1 MIVDSSAVLAILF
14 AEPDA
19 EGYARAIAGVPA
31 CRMSVVNWLEAAVRI
46 DRMGQ
51 PAASD
56 AFDEFLHLSGIELV
70 PVDVEQARIAREAYS
85 RYGRGTGHAAG
96 LNFGD
101 CFAYALA
108 RRSGESLL
116 FKGNDFP
123 HTDVESEIRPVAS

>member
-19 EGYARAIAGVPA
+19 EMYARAIAGAPE
-31 CRMSVVNWLEAAVRI
+31 CRMSVANWLEAAVRI
-46 DRMGQ
+46 DRLGQ

-56 AFDEFLHLSGIELV
+56 AFDEFLRLSGIELV
-70 PVDVEQARIAREAYS
+70 PVDVEQARLAREAYS
-85 RYGRGTGHAAG
+85 RYGRGTGHTAG

-108 RRSGESLL
+108 RRSGEPLL

-123 HTDVESEIRPVAS
+123 DTDVDPAIRPAAS